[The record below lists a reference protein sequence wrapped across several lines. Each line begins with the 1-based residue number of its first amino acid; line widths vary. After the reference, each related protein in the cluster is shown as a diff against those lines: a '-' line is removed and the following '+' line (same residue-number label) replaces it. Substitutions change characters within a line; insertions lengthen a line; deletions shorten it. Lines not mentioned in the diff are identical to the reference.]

1 MNYHIRYGRGEQ
13 VFEVPEENKVTYLM
27 PNSSER
33 CIIGKDLVK
42 AALSHPIGSPT
53 LESMIRPNQR
63 VVIITSDI
71 TRPMPTKKV
80 LPILLEHLE
89 KAGITEDQ
97 ITVVF
102 ALGSHRKHTE
112 EEKRSLVGDEIYGR
126 IRLRD
131 SSEDE
136 FVYMGIT
143 PGGTPVEIAKTVAEA
158 DFRICMGNIEYHYF
172 AGYSGGAKAI
182 MPGVSTRDAIQA
194 NHSKMVE
201 RQAAVGVIDGNPVRE
216 DMEEAVK
223 ICPIDFLLNVV
234 LDENKE
240 IVYAAAGRH
249 IEAHREGCRFLD
261 RLYKVEI
268 EEKADIVIASQGGYP
283 KDLNLYQMQKA
294 LANAQFAVKDGGI
307 IILVGSCAE
316 GMGEKVFEE
325 WMQEA
330 KTSGELIRRIQ
341 KDFRLGGHKAAAI
354 AMVLEKAE
362 IYLVSEM
369 EEEFVRSI
377 FMHPYHTVQEALADA
392 LNVSGRLSGDGNASI
407 IVMPCAGSTLPIIV

>member
-1 MNYHIRYGRGEQ
+1 MNYCIGYGRGKQ
-13 VFEVPEENKVTYLM
+13 VFEVPEKNKVTYLM
-27 PNSSER
+27 PNSVER
-33 CIIGKDLVK
+33 CIIGKDLIEE
-42 AALSHPIGSPT
+42 ALSHPIGSPT
-53 LESMIRPNQR
+53 LGSMVRPDQR
-63 VVIITSDI
+63 IVIITSDI

-80 LPILLEHLE
+80 LPILLEHLK

-102 ALGSHRKHTE
+102 ALGSHRRHTE

-126 IRLRD
+126 ICLRD

-136 FVYMGIT
+136 FVYMGTT
-143 PGGTPVEIAKTVAEA
+143 PAGTPVEIARTVADA
-158 DFRICMGNIEYHYF
+158 NFRISMGNIEYHYF

-182 MPGVSTRDAIQA
+182 MPGVSTRNAIQA

-201 RQAAVGVIDGNPVRE
+201 RQAAAGVIDGNPVRE

-223 ICPIDFLLNVV
+223 ICPIDFILNVV
-234 LDENKE
+234 LNENKE
-240 IVYAAAGRH
+240 IVYAAAGH
-249 IEAHREGCRFLD
+249 YVEAHREGCRFLD

-283 KDLNLYQMQKA
+283 KDLNLYQTQKA

-307 IILVGSCAE
+307 IILAGSCGE

-330 KTSGELIRRIQ
+330 KAPGELIRRIE

-362 IYLVSEM
+362 IYLVSEI
-369 EEEFVRSI
+369 EEGVVRSI

-392 LNVSGRLSGDGNASI
+392 LSVAERQSGDGRASI
-407 IVMPCAGSTLPIIV
+407 IIMPCAGSTLPIIV